1 MWWRGRGRWRRAN
14 TTHDPRARVRA
25 CVRACAGARQKEHAD
40 AITLAQSERLRE
52 EMRRRIN
59 ELEARRRR
67 RSSSS
72 SSSGSGS
79 NRRPRRPRLAEAAVG
94 KEIGGRTEGGD
105 NGRDKERER

>member
-1 MWWRGRGRWRRAN
+1 M
-14 TTHDPRARVRA
+14 TRVRMCARA

-72 SSSGSGS
+72 SGS